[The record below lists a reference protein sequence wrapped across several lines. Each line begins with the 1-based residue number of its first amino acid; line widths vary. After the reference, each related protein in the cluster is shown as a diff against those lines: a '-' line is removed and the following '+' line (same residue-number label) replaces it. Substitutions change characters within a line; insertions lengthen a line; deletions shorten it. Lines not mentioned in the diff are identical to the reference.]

1 MSILMCPWQVQCR
14 GLRGGSVTKGEAHN
28 QTTSSV
34 AQEWRYFTK
43 FSEHGDEMD
52 FLLLDKHYP

>member
-1 MSILMCPWQVQCR
+1 MSILMRPRQVQCC
-14 GLRGGSVTKGEAHN
+14 GLRDGSAAKGEAHN

-34 AQEWRYFTK
+34 AQEWRHFTK